1 MAEAIQT
8 VLRREGYSKPY
19 EALKGL
25 TRTNDTINK
34 QSIADFIDTLNISDE
49 LKVELKL
56 INPSTTQALNLFKRF
71 YISIRSHPSSKQ
83 NGIINWP
90 TLVKKQG

>member
-1 MAEAIQT
+1 MLKGLNKLILNQEAIAADLEANWAVVAEAIQT

-56 INPSTTQALNLFKRF
+56 INPSNYT
-71 YISIRSHPSSKQ
+71 
-83 NGIINWP
+83 GIKS
-90 TLVKKQG
+90 L